1 MSSHILNESP
11 VKIPYKTI
19 IYTTLQF
26 LIGTTLIV
34 IGCLLLTG
42 YTGHVGTSRAIV
54 VLIVGILVFVPG
66 CYHLIIVYRACRG
79 CQKYSYSD
87 LPDCED

>member
-1 MSSHILNESP
+1 MRSHFLNKSP
-11 VKIPYKTI
+11 AKIPHKTI
-19 IYTTLQF
+19 ICATLQF

-34 IGCLLLTG
+34 TGCLLLTG
-42 YTGHVGTSRAIV
+42 YMKHVGTSRAIA

-66 CYHLIIVYRACRG
+66 CYHLVIIYRTCRG
-79 CQKYSYSD
+79 CQDYSYSD